1 MNNRQKG
8 AVGEQTALEYL
19 EKKGYELIEKNWHYS
34 KAAEIDLIMKKGDT
48 LVFVEVKSRSNLN
61 FGHPFEAI
69 TQTKMQ
75 NIKLAVQG
83 YINAHTDLKFK
94 KIRIDGVALIKEP
107 FTIEHLE
114 NIY

>member
-8 AVGEQTALEYL
+8 AVGEQTASEYL
-19 EKKGYELIEKNWHYS
+19 IKKGYNLIDKNWHYS
-34 KAAEIDLIMKKGDT
+34 KAAEIDLIMQKGDT
-48 LVFVEVKSRSNLN
+48 LIFVEVKSRANLN

-69 TQTKMQ
+69 TKTKMQ

-83 YINAHTDLKFK
+83 YLNEHSDLKFK
-94 KIRIDGVALIKEP
+94 KIQIDGVAIIKDP
-107 FTIEHLE
+107 FSIEHLE